1 MNTYTFRISTF
12 SDNPIFPVSKDKWD
26 EEIITEKTSGI
37 ILVKICSDGWNEVF
51 NRPPEYQCNGFDFAQ
66 FFHWLQTARNL
77 HGYSIDPER
86 YSPAQLYEALSM
98 SWKYPFSINGDVPNE
113 PFSNPDSDLEKN
125 GYGELSWKMEHN
137 SHSDEK
143 NRESFQSA
151 QVSSLCSTE
160 ENSMNIVYEDASISM
175 DIIEKEVRAATT
187 FGQIEEL
194 FRRVFNLSS
203 SQQEEHQNEE
213 SDYGLK
219 VRGKGAREKINAQC
233 REILSRVNSADEI
246 TPKDRQVLL
255 QYSGR
260 GGLTENSQYEYYTP
274 TFVAEGVWDAM
285 RANGFKN
292 GNVLDP
298 CCGAGV
304 FEGTKPAGV
313 VVTGNDL
320 DPTSSQIAA
329 LLNPTDSISTQPF
342 ERLAV
347 NTPDNTF
354 DSCVT
359 NVPFG
364 DARGASMHED
374 PAFKKEKQIER
385 YFILRILDKIRPG
398 GLACL
403 VCPINIVGAKGKKW
417 EEFRIAVSK
426 KAEFLGAHKLPSKTF
441 NAQGTDTVV
450 DVVVFRKHG
459 ADFLTSVDE
468 TPFEVLKATKVVWE
482 PFVKGDYWKGEGK
495 PFIMGRYIPKAA
507 GDRWSREE
515 VQGEID
521 STAIKQ
527 KLAQKFHSRIDW
539 EALSLVEPIT
549 RNYGEGDKR
558 IINGEP
564 HTMIA
569 GEWIKDAIDSTPTA
583 IDPKKYG
590 AESLE
595 QLEGILSGD
604 KGGLSLSLENMF
616 SIYKSYPA
624 ILSPLQKEAVE
635 FAMGQPKAP
644 LREQLYRGVILGG
657 LLARMSSKS
666 DAGEDVTA
674 DRTALQELVVADLE
688 RFGHPKNNKGLVLAG
703 EGSRMFG
710 LFKNAV
716 DEQGNFSDLLAGTLD
731 K

>member
-1 MNTYTFRISTF
+1 MGRI
-12 SDNPIFPVSKDKWD
+12 P
-26 EEIITEKTSGI
+26 
-37 ILVKICSDGWNEVF
+37 
-51 NRPPEYQCNGFDFAQ
+51 
-66 FFHWLQTARNL
+66 H
-77 HGYSIDPER
+77 
-86 YSPAQLYEALSM
+86 
-98 SWKYPFSINGDVPNE
+98 
-113 PFSNPDSDLEKN
+113 
-125 GYGELSWKMEHN
+125 
-137 SHSDEK
+137 
-143 NRESFQSA
+143 
-151 QVSSLCSTE
+151 
-160 ENSMNIVYEDASISM
+160 
-175 DIIEKEVRAATT
+175 
-187 FGQIEEL
+187 
-194 FRRVFNLSS
+194 
-203 SQQEEHQNEE
+203 
-213 SDYGLK
+213 
-219 VRGKGAREKINAQC
+219 C
-233 REILSRVNSADEI
+233 RI
-246 TPKDRQVLL
+246 Q
-255 QYSGR
+255 
-260 GGLTENSQYEYYTP
+260 
-274 TFVAEGVWDAM
+274 
-285 RANGFKN
+285 
-292 GNVLDP
+292 
-298 CCGAGV
+298 
-304 FEGTKPAGV
+304 
-313 VVTGNDL
+313 
-320 DPTSSQIAA
+320 
-329 LLNPTDSISTQPF
+329 
-342 ERLAV
+342 
-347 NTPDNTF
+347 
-354 DSCVT
+354 
-359 NVPFG
+359 
-364 DARGASMHED
+364 
-374 PAFKKEKQIER
+374 
-385 YFILRILDKIRPG
+385 
-398 GLACL
+398 
-403 VCPINIVGAKGKKW
+403 
-417 EEFRIAVSK
+417 

-459 ADFLTSVDE
+459 ADFLTSVGE

-482 PFVKGDYWKGEGK
+482 PFVKGDYWKGGGK

-595 QLEGILSGD
+595 QLEGILSSD

-688 RFGHPKNNKGLVLAG
+688 RFGPPKNNKGLVLAG

-731 K
+731 KSKKGQAYNPADPYDIVIHLFVREGQEDIWLEDVQKSTKAIPR

>member
-1 MNTYTFRISTF
+1 MNIYTFRISTF

-37 ILVKICSDGWNEVF
+37 ILIKICSDGWNEVF
-51 NRPPEYQCNGFDFAQ
+51 NRPPEYQCNEFDFAQ
-66 FFHWLQTARNL
+66 FFHWLHTAKNL

-86 YSPAQLYEALSM
+86 YSPAQLYEVLSM
-98 SWKYPFSINGDVPNE
+98 SWKYPFSVNGDVPNE
-113 PFSNPDSDLEKN
+113 PFSNPDSDLENN

-143 NRESFQSA
+143 NREIFQSA

-459 ADFLTSVDE
+459 AL
-468 TPFEVLKATKVVWE
+468 P
-482 PFVKGDYWKGEGK
+482 
-495 PFIMGRYIPKAA
+495 
-507 GDRWSREE
+507 
-515 VQGEID
+515 
-521 STAIKQ
+521 
-527 KLAQKFHSRIDW
+527 
-539 EALSLVEPIT
+539 
-549 RNYGEGDKR
+549 N
-558 IINGEP
+558 
-564 HTMIA
+564 
-569 GEWIKDAIDSTPTA
+569 
-583 IDPKKYG
+583 
-590 AESLE
+590 
-595 QLEGILSGD
+595 
-604 KGGLSLSLENMF
+604 
-616 SIYKSYPA
+616 
-624 ILSPLQKEAVE
+624 
-635 FAMGQPKAP
+635 
-644 LREQLYRGVILGG
+644 
-657 LLARMSSKS
+657 
-666 DAGEDVTA
+666 
-674 DRTALQELVVADLE
+674 
-688 RFGHPKNNKGLVLAG
+688 
-703 EGSRMFG
+703 
-710 LFKNAV
+710 
-716 DEQGNFSDLLAGTLD
+716 
-731 K
+731 

>member
-385 YFILRILDKIRPG
+385 YVILRILDKIRPG

-426 KAEFLGAHKLPSKTF
+426 KRNSLAP
-441 NAQGTDTVV
+441 
-450 DVVVFRKHG
+450 
-459 ADFLTSVDE
+459 TSSR
-468 TPFEVLKATKVVWE
+468 PKRS
-482 PFVKGDYWKGEGK
+482 
-495 PFIMGRYIPKAA
+495 MRRGRIPLLMLSSFA
-507 GDRWSREE
+507 
-515 VQGEID
+515 
-521 STAIKQ
+521 ST
-527 KLAQKFHSRIDW
+527 
-539 EALSLVEPIT
+539 
-549 RNYGEGDKR
+549 G
-558 IINGEP
+558 
-564 HTMIA
+564 
-569 GEWIKDAIDSTPTA
+569 PT
-583 IDPKKYG
+583 
-590 AESLE
+590 S
-595 QLEGILSGD
+595 
-604 KGGLSLSLENMF
+604 
-616 SIYKSYPA
+616 
-624 ILSPLQKEAVE
+624 
-635 FAMGQPKAP
+635 
-644 LREQLYRGVILGG
+644 
-657 LLARMSSKS
+657 
-666 DAGEDVTA
+666 
-674 DRTALQELVVADLE
+674 
-688 RFGHPKNNKGLVLAG
+688 
-703 EGSRMFG
+703 
-710 LFKNAV
+710 
-716 DEQGNFSDLLAGTLD
+716 
-731 K
+731 

>member
-1 MNTYTFRISTF
+1 MT
-12 SDNPIFPVSKDKWD
+12 PQQLL
-26 EEIITEKTSGI
+26 EEVKGRFI
-37 ILVKICSDGWNEVF
+37 ILF
-51 NRPPEYQCNGFDFAQ
+51 
-66 FFHWLQTARNL
+66 
-77 HGYSIDPER
+77 
-86 YSPAQLYEALSM
+86 
-98 SWKYPFSINGDVPNE
+98 
-113 PFSNPDSDLEKN
+113 
-125 GYGELSWKMEHN
+125 
-137 SHSDEK
+137 HSDESALTALLRQSLGK
-143 NRESFQSA
+143 FQEKAGIIFSVSAESATIPLPPDYWRTAMVHDAKWRYVPSRLNRE
-151 QVSSLCSTE
+151 T
-160 ENSMNIVYEDASISM
+160 N
-175 DIIEKEVRAATT
+175 
-187 FGQIEEL
+187 
-194 FRRVFNLSS
+194 
-203 SQQEEHQNEE
+203 
-213 SDYGLK
+213 
-219 VRGKGAREKINAQC
+219 
-233 REILSRVNSADEI
+233 EIL
-246 TPKDRQVLL
+246 
-255 QYSGR
+255 
-260 GGLTENSQYEYYTP
+260 
-274 TFVAEGVWDAM
+274 
-285 RANGFKN
+285 
-292 GNVLDP
+292 LD
-298 CCGAGV
+298 
-304 FEGTKPAGV
+304 
-313 VVTGNDL
+313 
-320 DPTSSQIAA
+320 
-329 LLNPTDSISTQPF
+329 TDSRNVSPYSLYYLISL
-342 ERLAV
+342 R

-385 YFILRILDKIRPG
+385 YVILRILDKIRPG

-731 K
+731 KSKKGQAYNPADPYDIVIHLFVREGQEDIWLEDVQKSTKAIPR